1 MTDHTVVVR
10 NIKRPSASQLE
21 RLKNFGVATIHEA
34 QGRIG
39 LLAPYMRPI
48 YPGAQATGSALT
60 VLSHPGDNTMLH
72 VAAAECQ
79 PGDMVVVALSA
90 DNSDAMLGDLL
101 ATSFRA
107 HGGVGVVIDAG
118 CRDVA
123 ALRDMKFP
131 VWSKSISAK
140 GTVKATLGSVNIPVV
155 CAGAYIHPGDVIV
168 ADDDGVVVVKRESI
182 DQVIEWAEQREAKE
196 TKVRERLAAG
206 EFGLDIY
213 GMRDR
218 LAQLGLT
225 YQEFREGDV

>member
-1 MTDHTVVVR
+1 MTHNNVVVR
-10 NIKRPSASQLE
+10 NIIRPSASQLE
-21 RLKNFGVATIHEA
+21 QLKNFGVATIHEA

-48 YPGAQATGSALT
+48 YAGALAAGSALT
-60 VLSHPGDNTMLH
+60 VLNHPGDNTMMH

-107 HGGVGVVIDAG
+107 HGGVGAVIDAG

-123 ALRDMKFP
+123 ALRDMNFP

-140 GTVKATLGSVNIPVV
+140 GAVKATLGSVNVPVV
-155 CAGAYIHPGDVIV
+155 CAGAYISPGDAIV
-168 ADDDGVVVVKRESI
+168 ADDDGVVVVKRDLI
-182 DQVIEWAEQREAKE
+182 DQVIEWAAQREAKE

-213 GMRDR
+213 GMREK

-225 YQEFREGDV
+225 YQKFEEGDK